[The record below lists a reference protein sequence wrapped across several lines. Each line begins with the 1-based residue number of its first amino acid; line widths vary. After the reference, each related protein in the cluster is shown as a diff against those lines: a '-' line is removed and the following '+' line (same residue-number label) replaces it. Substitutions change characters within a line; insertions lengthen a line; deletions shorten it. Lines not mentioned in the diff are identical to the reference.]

1 MPNHSLPE
9 INAAQ
14 TWVQVLAAAYE
25 LEPDDVV
32 RDALLAADWHGA
44 HEDLYA
50 RIRERHTWD
59 PSIPSYYVPA
69 LLTHLHPR
77 RA

>member
-1 MPNHSLPE
+1 MPNHSVPE

-25 LEPDDVV
+25 LQPEEVV
-32 RDALLAADWHGA
+32 QDAIFAANWCGA
-44 HEDLYA
+44 QEELYA
-50 RIRERHTWD
+50 FIRDRHTWD
-59 PSIPSYYVPA
+59 PSMPEYYVPA
-69 LLTHLHPR
+69 LQAHLEPR